1 MELGMLHQQAECSV
15 QEFARALPRL
25 RGFLPPPIPTSKNY
39 AAKTKKR
46 VWRIFRSRFGKASRA
61 SGYPPAS
68 RFHREDPNP
77 CELILP
83 PAKILTKERKLV
95 PFFRYPHVVIRARR
109 IVAFLTCLVLESERE
124 YMILVL
130 FSCPAVLSRTL
141 ISETVVF
148 IACPAVPR
156 IVRIDRVPV
165 RTGQKL
171 YPGLVRQ
178 TRFQAGIG
186 SKEDGPED
194 SGRIAP
200 HARVTPRG
208 GSRVPQNEGTVI
220 EEKQR
225 FSSGFRIN
233 LDRFIFKQE

>member
-1 MELGMLHQQAECSV
+1 MQRAGVCPCAAPL
-15 QEFARALPRL
+15 AR
-25 RGFLPPPIPTSKNY
+25 FSSTTFSTSKNY

-124 YMILVL
+124 YMILVS

-156 IVRIDRVPV
+156 IVQIDRVPV
-165 RTGQKL
+165 RTGQML
-171 YPGLVRQ
+171 SARARATDPVSGWNRIEGGWIRRQ
-178 TRFQAGIG
+178 WRNRPTCPRHASCWIEGATERRNGHRGKNSVFL
-186 SKEDGPED
+186 PD
-194 SGRIAP
+194 SG
-200 HARVTPRG
+200 
-208 GSRVPQNEGTVI
+208 
-220 EEKQR
+220 
-225 FSSGFRIN
+225 
-233 LDRFIFKQE
+233 